1 MDERVVLFAI
11 IGLILGGILGVGL
24 GAAVE
29 QFTDAPAMFIGA
41 CIVGALG
48 GVIGWI
54 WGAQGSRGI

>member
-1 MDERVVLFAI
+1 MDDRGILSVIVGA
-11 IGLILGGILGVGL
+11 GLGALLGVGL
-24 GAAVE
+24 GAIVE

-48 GVIGWI
+48 GIIGWI